1 MRRKSDDA
9 AADDDDDDEAVVE
22 DGVGV
27 PKWFSALVVTGTL
40 YFSVPIR

>member
-1 MRRKSDDA
+1 MRRKSDDDA
-9 AADDDDDDEAVVE
+9 ADDDDEAVVE

-40 YFSVPIR
+40 YFSVPNR